1 MSIGTL
7 KIQREG
13 SENMEYPSRFDF
25 FIQFKAIFN
34 HQGKF
39 NDYVL
44 VNTSE
49 NFRMVAG
56 VKSETLIGEKIS
68 KIVVERKD
76 IFGLQDFY
84 YNMIP
89 GTRRKYEKYIEEL
102 DRTYIINIFSDDRDY
117 LILFYTDIT
126 SLKKSTEKQ
135 KKDGPLSED
144 NLYAFEKKSE
154 KYFKDSLTG
163 LYNKAFFEEEL
174 LRLDTSRQLP
184 LSVVMGDLNG
194 LKLINDAFGHEM
206 GDKAL
211 KKVAEVIK
219 DASRKEDI
227 ISRVGG
233 DEFMILLPN
242 TNEETVTKI
251 VDRMKTAFK
260 QNPLDFINISISFGS
275 ATKLTGE
282 EDIHKLLK
290 LAENRMYFL
299 KLKEGKEAKLEM
311 INYLKK
317 RLEKITFETK
327 AHYDRLKTIGMQIAD
342 KLNLTEI
349 EKEELILLCEFHDIG
364 KIGIPA
370 EILQK
375 TQSLNKEEWEDMKRH
390 SEIGYN
396 IIKESRETIAI
407 DELILLH
414 HENWDGSG
422 YPGLFKSE
430 EIPKVVR
437 IFSIIDAYDAMI
449 NDRPYKKKM
458 TTGDALKE
466 IEAKA
471 GSQFDPNIA
480 RTFIETMQDF
490 RAS

>member
-1 MSIGTL
+1 
-7 KIQREG
+7 
-13 SENMEYPSRFDF
+13 
-25 FIQFKAIFN
+25 
-34 HQGKF
+34 
-39 NDYVL
+39 
-44 VNTSE
+44 
-49 NFRMVAG
+49 
-56 VKSETLIGEKIS
+56 
-68 KIVVERKD
+68 
-76 IFGLQDFY
+76 
-84 YNMIP
+84 
-89 GTRRKYEKYIEEL
+89 
-102 DRTYIINIFSDDRDY
+102 
-117 LILFYTDIT
+117 
-126 SLKKSTEKQ
+126 
-135 KKDGPLSED
+135 
-144 NLYAFEKKSE
+144 
-154 KYFKDSLTG
+154 
-163 LYNKAFFEEEL
+163 
-174 LRLDTSRQLP
+174 
-184 LSVVMGDLNG
+184 
-194 LKLINDAFGHEM
+194 
-206 GDKAL
+206 
-211 KKVAEVIK
+211 
-219 DASRKEDI
+219 
-227 ISRVGG
+227 
-233 DEFMILLPN
+233 
-242 TNEETVTKI
+242 
-251 VDRMKTAFK
+251 
-260 QNPLDFINISISFGS
+260 LDFINISISFGS

>member
-1 MSIGTL
+1 
-7 KIQREG
+7 
-13 SENMEYPSRFDF
+13 MEYPSRFDF
-25 FIQFKAIFN
+25 FIQFKAVFN

-49 NFRMVAG
+49 NFRTVAG
-56 VKSETLIGEKIS
+56 IKSETLIGEKIS
-68 KIVVERKD
+68 KIMVERKD

-126 SLKKSTEKQ
+126 SLKKSAEKQ
-135 KKDGPLSED
+135 RKDSQSYED
-144 NLYAFEKKSE
+144 NLYAFEEKSG

-163 LYNKAFFEEEL
+163 LYDKAFFEEEL
-174 LRLDTSRQLP
+174 LRLDTIRQLP

-211 KKVAEVIK
+211 KKVAEIIK

-227 ISRVGG
+227 VSRVGG

-251 VDRMKTAFK
+251 VERMKIAFK
-260 QNPLDFINISISFGS
+260 QNPLDFINVSISFGS
-275 ATKLTGE
+275 ATKTTEE
-282 EDIHKLLK
+282 EDINRLLK

-327 AHYDRLKTIGMQIAD
+327 AHYDRLKAIAMKIEE
-342 KLNLTEI
+342 KLNLTDI
-349 EKEELILLCEFHDIG
+349 EKEELMLLCEFHDIG

-375 TQSLNKEEWEDMKRH
+375 TESLNQEEWEDMKRH

-396 IIKESRETIAI
+396 IIKESRESIAI

-414 HENWDGSG
+414 HEKWDGSG
-422 YPGLFKSE
+422 YPGLFKEE

-449 NDRPYKKKM
+449 NDRPFKKKM
-458 TTGDALKE
+458 TEAAVLNE

-471 GSQFDPNIA
+471 GSQFDPNIS
-480 RTFIETMQDF
+480 TIFINTMKET